1 MGPKQQEWKYPGYAV
16 QDRLQAAQDRSGHYS
31 AAAYSNSSGQAGQS
45 GRTGHDLPYNASD
58 PVLGT
63 DMTQGEWDTL
73 RSLLRKAEDGGKMN
87 ELMTVHRKEVKNAPM
102 NRNYPPDTEEW
113 QECDDNAQQPVQPVT
128 SPKVLGPA
136 STSANS
142 STSVHGNAKGASTG
156 TGANESKGPWK
167 VPPIAPPEA
176 LKRAMEKEKDGSLPS
191 GWKDW
196 KGWQHYY
203 NPNDDPWVTDDQ
215 DVEEVKKQ
223 ENKKPILQLYGNVV
237 QSNADAAAAKAA
249 AAAVDAMAQRAA
261 SDSVG
266 AAGFPSP
273 TPTPPPPPA
282 KSSAP
287 ASAAALGS
295 ELLQAMV
302 KGKGKDD
309 KGKGKG
315 KEFDQSKGKEFDKGK
330 GKDDKG
336 KGKGDYGKDGKG
348 SYGKGGS
355 EKGTPPGFS
364 PQKPDLQIPVGKS
377 GERPAKCV
385 RIEEVPETQD
395 DQNSQNSANKMP
407 ESGAMTD
414 GSKRR
419 HEAVSD
425 SEDDGSF
432 SVVTETGNSPPIFPS
447 LPYGLPSTFK
457 WKDSW
462 DHPVAEI
469 DYEEVDFA
477 IPKPAWIRDTYEWS
491 CTVLKMGKY
500 ESNRMSYHTFVEKVF
515 NKSPQECKYAKKM
528 IGQFRKKVTA
538 TPRTQGPDLCG
549 FLLHCRVDV
558 FLNAGYVYER
568 DFEWR

>member
-1 MGPKQQEWKYPGYAV
+1 
-16 QDRLQAAQDRSGHYS
+16 
-31 AAAYSNSSGQAGQS
+31 
-45 GRTGHDLPYNASD
+45 
-58 PVLGT
+58 
-63 DMTQGEWDTL
+63 
-73 RSLLRKAEDGGKMN
+73 
-87 ELMTVHRKEVKNAPM
+87 M
-102 NRNYPPDTEEW
+102 NRSYPPDTEEW
-113 QECDDNAQQPVQPVT
+113 QECEENTQQPVHPVT

-142 STSVHGNAKGASTG
+142 STSVHGGAKGASTG

-176 LKRAMEKEKDGSLPS
+176 LKRAMEKEKEGLQS

-203 NPNDDPWVTDDQ
+203 NTADDPWVTDDQ
-215 DVEEVKKQ
+215 DVEEVKRQ
-223 ENKKPILQLYGNVV
+223 ENKKPILQIFGNVD
-237 QSNADAAAAKAA
+237 QSSA
-249 AAAVDAMAQRAA
+249 DAMARRAV
-261 SDSVG
+261 SDNVG

-273 TPTPPPPPA
+273 TPVPPPPPA

-295 ELLQAMV
+295 ELLQELV

-309 KGKGKG
+309 KGKG
-315 KEFDQSKGKEFDKGK
+315 KGKEFDKGK

-336 KGKGDYGKDGKG
+336 KGKGDYGKGD
-348 SYGKGGS
+348 YGKGET
-355 EKGTPPGFS
+355 EKGGPPSFS
-364 PQKPDLQIPVGKS
+364 SQKPDLQLPVGKS
-377 GERPAKCV
+377 GERPDKRV
-385 RIEEVPETQD
+385 RIDEVPETQD
-395 DQNSQNSANKMP
+395 DPNSQNSSNKMP

-419 HEAVSD
+419 HEAMVPIASD

-432 SVVTETGNSPPIFPS
+432 SVVTGTGDPPPIFPS

-462 DHPVAEI
+462 EHPVAEI

-500 ESNRMSYHTFVEKVF
+500 ESSRMSYHTFVEKVF
-515 NKSPQECKYAKKM
+515 NKSPHECKYAKKM

-549 FLLHCRVDV
+549 FLLHCKVYV
-558 FLNAGYVYER
+558 FSMPGMSMSGTSNGDELCMLHGFLVLETV
-568 DFEWR
+568 FEEKP

>member
-73 RSLLRKAEDGGKMN
+73 RSLLRKAEDGGKMS

-113 QECDDNAQQPVQPVT
+113 QECDDSAQQPVQPVT

-273 TPTPPPPPA
+273 HRLHLHHLQSLQLQP
-282 KSSAP
+282 
-287 ASAAALGS
+287 LQ
-295 ELLQAMV
+295 LLLAV
-302 KGKGKDD
+302 NSCRRW
-309 KGKGKG
+309 
-315 KEFDQSKGKEFDKGK
+315 SKGKVNMIK
-330 GKDDKG
+330 
-336 KGKGDYGKDGKG
+336 
-348 SYGKGGS
+348 
-355 EKGTPPGFS
+355 EKEKEKNLT
-364 PQKPDLQIPVGKS
+364 K
-377 GERPAKCV
+377 AK
-385 RIEEVPETQD
+385 EK
-395 DQNSQNSANKMP
+395 NSTRARVKMTRARAKAIMARMAK
-407 ESGAMTD
+407 GAMAKVGVRKGLHQVFRRRSPTYKFQL
-414 GSKRR
+414 GSPVNAQPNAFELRKCQRLRMTRIRR
-419 HEAVSD
+419 IQPTKCQKAV
-425 SEDDGSF
+425 
-432 SVVTETGNSPPIFPS
+432 
-447 LPYGLPSTFK
+447 
-457 WKDSW
+457 
-462 DHPVAEI
+462 
-469 DYEEVDFA
+469 
-477 IPKPAWIRDTYEWS
+477 
-491 CTVLKMGKY
+491 
-500 ESNRMSYHTFVEKVF
+500 
-515 NKSPQECKYAKKM
+515 Q
-528 IGQFRKKVTA
+528 
-538 TPRTQGPDLCG
+538 
-549 FLLHCRVDV
+549 
-558 FLNAGYVYER
+558 
-568 DFEWR
+568 